1 MQPVII
7 SIKSCFKDSFNPIFS
22 NVYKNI
28 RSERY
33 KAINFGRLK
42 KIITSLSMKR
52 KVLHSQI
59 EVLLEKLA
67 ANNKNLSGHE
77 GKFSQLETDLLRKQ
91 CIELYDAINQL
102 HMENMMSSGDRQVIV
117 EPAVSPIIEP
127 EPFIEPP
134 VKDNILP
141 TIEIEEEAEIPELEA
156 IAKSEPEPFFEKIM
170 PEPELVI
177 EKPEVLEVPIKT
189 NPSKFDA
196 PKFEPIADKPI
207 KPTPQK
213 LITEEKSVLD
223 RISETSTNTS
233 LHETISSKKE
243 ENELSHRFANSK
255 IEKIK
260 DAIDISKRFELQSN
274 LFGGDSH
281 AYNISISELESAEGK
296 EVCLELFNR
305 FATRYHWKP
314 DNELAMELKSFVYR
328 KYH

>member
-1 MQPVII
+1 
-7 SIKSCFKDSFNPIFS
+7 
-22 NVYKNI
+22 
-28 RSERY
+28 
-33 KAINFGRLK
+33 
-42 KIITSLSMKR
+42 MKR
-52 KVLHSQI
+52 KELHSQI

-67 ANNKNLSGHE
+67 ANNKNLSVHE

-102 HMENMMSSGDRQVIV
+102 HLANMMSRE
-117 EPAVSPIIEP
+117 EPKVAAEQIIAPLIEP

-141 TIEIEEEAEIPELEA
+141 IVEIEQEVEIPELEV
-156 IAKSEPEPFFEKIM
+156 ITKPEPLFEKIA

-177 EKPEVLEVPIKT
+177 EKPEVLEVPLKT

-207 KPTPQK
+207 KPAPQK

-281 AYNISISELESAEGK
+281 AYNISMSELENSENK
-296 EVCLELFNR
+296 EVCLELFSR
-305 FATRYHWKP
+305 FATRYHWSQ
-314 DNELAMELKSFVYR
+314 DNELALELKSFVYR

>member
-1 MQPVII
+1 
-7 SIKSCFKDSFNPIFS
+7 
-22 NVYKNI
+22 
-28 RSERY
+28 
-33 KAINFGRLK
+33 
-42 KIITSLSMKR
+42 MKR
-52 KVLHSQI
+52 KELHSQI

-67 ANNKNLSGHE
+67 ANNKNLSVHE

-102 HMENMMSSGDRQVIV
+102 HLANMMSRD
-117 EPAVSPIIEP
+117 EPKVAAEPIIAPPIEP
-127 EPFIEPP
+127 EPFVEPP

-141 TIEIEEEAEIPELEA
+141 IVEIEEEVEIPELEV
-156 IAKSEPEPFFEKIM
+156 ITKPEPLFEKIAL
-170 PEPELVI
+170 EPELVI
-177 EKPEVLEVPIKT
+177 EKQEVLEVPLKT

-207 KPTPQK
+207 KPAPQK

-281 AYNISISELESAEGK
+281 AYNISISELENSENK

-305 FATRYHWKP
+305 FATRYHWDH

>member
-1 MQPVII
+1 
-7 SIKSCFKDSFNPIFS
+7 
-22 NVYKNI
+22 
-28 RSERY
+28 
-33 KAINFGRLK
+33 
-42 KIITSLSMKR
+42 MKR
-52 KVLHSQI
+52 KELHGQI

-67 ANNKNLSGHE
+67 ANNKNLSVHE

-102 HMENMMSSGDRQVIV
+102 HLANMMSRD
-117 EPAVSPIIEP
+117 EPRVAAEQIIAPLIEP

-141 TIEIEEEAEIPELEA
+141 IVEIEEEVEIPELEV
-156 IAKSEPEPFFEKIM
+156 ITKPEPLFEKIA

-177 EKPEVLEVPIKT
+177 EKQEVLEVPIKT

-196 PKFEPIADKPI
+196 PKFEPIVEKPI
-207 KPTPQK
+207 KTPPQL
-213 LITEEKSVLD
+213 LIAEEKSVLD
-223 RISETSTNTS
+223 KISETNVKST

-305 FATRYHWKP
+305 FATRYHWKQ

>member
-1 MQPVII
+1 
-7 SIKSCFKDSFNPIFS
+7 
-22 NVYKNI
+22 
-28 RSERY
+28 
-33 KAINFGRLK
+33 
-42 KIITSLSMKR
+42 MKR
-52 KVLHSQI
+52 KELHSQI
-59 EVLLEKLA
+59 EVLLDKLA
-67 ANNKNLSGHE
+67 ANNKNLSVHV

-102 HMENMMSSGDRQVIV
+102 HLANMMSRD
-117 EPAVSPIIEP
+117 EPKIEAEPIIASPIEP

-141 TIEIEEEAEIPELEA
+141 IVEIEEEVAIPELEV
-156 IAKSEPEPFFEKIM
+156 ITKPEPLFEKIA

-189 NPSKFDA
+189 NPSKFEA

-207 KPTPQK
+207 KQAPPK

-223 RISETSTNTS
+223 RISETSASTS
-233 LHETISSKKE
+233 LHETLASKKE

-281 AYNISISELESAEGK
+281 AYNISISELENAENK
-296 EVCLELFNR
+296 EVCLELFSR
-305 FATRYHWKP
+305 FATRYHWSQ
-314 DNELAMELKSFVYR
+314 DNELALELKSFVYR